1 MSTVWQIGVADQCAI
16 IFNSVLEDRLLDSL
30 VLECWLRVQEVQ
42 GSIPSQGPRHTK
54 DVIKMVPVV
63 PVFGTRH
70 LKTLALYQELRWDKK
85 VTDTIWYENPSKS
98 EVIGPC
104 GGDKNTE

>member
-30 VLECWLRVQEVQ
+30 VIECWLRGQEVQ
-42 GSIPSQGPRHTK
+42 GSIPSQGPRHIK